1 MSHDCLSRSDL
12 YGFLP
17 QVSRLLR
24 SHPVSESSAI
34 LVGDRLFGELVP
46 LRTFGNIRYKWPSA
60 QLRETAVLLGVPPSY
75 QIHPRQ
81 YKTPPYLTALPELT
95 EHRLSRRDRFLII
108 ASDGLWDMLSPGE
121 AVQVVQAALS
131 ETDPNVNPATKLIL
145 TALGGS
151 VHSVDYRRVAVML
164 SISGTVARNYRDD
177 ITVVV
182 VEFDESRFGAT

>member
-1 MSHDCLSRSDL
+1 MFSL
-12 YGFLP
+12 

-34 LVGDRLFGELVP
+34 LAGDRLFGELVP
-46 LRTFGNIRYKWPSA
+46 LRTFGNIRYKWPAA
-60 QLRETAVLLGVPPSY
+60 QLRETAQLLEVPANYP
-75 QIHPRQ
+75 IHPRQ
-81 YKTPPYLTALPELT
+81 YKTPPYLTAMPELT
-95 EHRLSRRDRFLII
+95 EHKLGPHDRFLII

-121 AVQVVQAALS
+121 AVQVVQGAID
-131 ETDPNVNPATKLIL
+131 DPDVNANPATKLIL

-177 ITVVV
+177 ITAVVIQ
-182 VEFDESRFGAT
+182 FDSKSLTSV